1 MNDDYDDHQIA
12 KDFSRLRQVELGQ
25 APQFAS
31 LLGDPAGTRPRHGP
45 LRPSA
50 GFAVAVLTLSILAIV
65 LLRPDTQGGAT
76 DSRNDPGYFTDAI
89 QLSAVDTM
97 PTDFLLDTPWPQLA
111 SLQPETQLPYLPY
124 DFLEE
129 QPNEP

>member
-25 APQFAS
+25 APQFSS
-31 LLGDPAGTRPRHGP
+31 LLGDPAGSRPRHGP

-50 GFAVAVLTLSILAIV
+50 GLAVAVLTLSIFAVI
-65 LLRPDTQGGAT
+65 LLRPDIKSGA
-76 DSRNDPGYFTDAI
+76 SDPLKDRGYSADAI
-89 QLSAVDTM
+89 ALSAVDTM

-111 SLQPETQLPYLPY
+111 SLQLETQLLYLPY
-124 DFLEE
+124 EFLEE
-129 QPNEP
+129 LPNEP